1 MKKRISPLNALASS
15 SLVALALATGAS
27 TALADNPFA
36 ATSLDAG
43 YQVADHHKSKEAKCG
58 EGKCGGEADHK
69 SAEGKC
75 GEGKCGAE
83 EGKKA
88 AEGKCG
94 EGKCG
99 ADHKAKEAKCG
110 EGKCGSAA

>member
-1 MKKRISPLNALASS
+1 MKNRISPLNALASS

-69 SAEGKC
+69 TAEGKC

-88 AEGKCG
+88 A
-94 EGKCG
+94 
-99 ADHKAKEAKCG
+99 
-110 EGKCGSAA
+110 

>member
-1 MKKRISPLNALASS
+1 MKNRISPLNALASS

-58 EGKCGGEADHK
+58 EGKCCLLYTSPSPRDLSTSRMPS
-69 SAEGKC
+69 SA
-75 GEGKCGAE
+75 
-83 EGKKA
+83 
-88 AEGKCG
+88 
-94 EGKCG
+94 
-99 ADHKAKEAKCG
+99 
-110 EGKCGSAA
+110 